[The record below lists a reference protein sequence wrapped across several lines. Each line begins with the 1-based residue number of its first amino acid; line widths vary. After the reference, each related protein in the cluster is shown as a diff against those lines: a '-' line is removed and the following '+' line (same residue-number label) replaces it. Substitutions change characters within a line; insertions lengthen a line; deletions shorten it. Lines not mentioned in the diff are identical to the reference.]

1 MTVLASSDSFGLRIG
16 FVLSVGGG
24 GTLFFLVG
32 EEDTDGDSIG
42 ELTDCSLP

>member
-1 MTVLASSDSFGLRIG
+1 MTVLASSDSFGLRTG

-24 GTLFFLVG
+24 GTLFFLVV

-42 ELTDCSLP
+42 ELTDCSLL